1 MITSKIKKERGEGAL
16 KWIAIVCVVAFAALS
31 ALLWT
36 QQKRSSAEAEQLR
49 AQAAAAEAMRAKLE
63 EQVAAGEEAR
73 KIGSQD
79 NLELVRLRGEV
90 ATLRPLQKQVQQLQT
105 ENQQLKATVQQLQ
118 HSAGESA
125 ALRTQNQQLQ
135 GAIQS
140 KVQIDTCI
148 NNLRTIEAAKAA
160 WAAQYQKQPV
170 DTPTDDDLFGP
181 GKPLPQKP
189 VCAANGIYTL
199 NQVQIKPTCTI
210 PGHAY

>member
-31 ALLWT
+31 AFLWT
-36 QQKRSSAEAEQLR
+36 QQNRSRAEAEQLR
-49 AQAAAAEAMRAKLE
+49 AQAAAAEATRAKLE
-63 EQVAAGEEAR
+63 EQVTAAEEAR
-73 KIGSQD
+73 KTGSQD
-79 NLELVRLRGEV
+79 SLELVRLRGEV

-189 VCAANGIYTL
+189 VCPANGIYTL